1 MVEDLFENELRE
13 RRIFKDLN
21 ILSPHYVPQE
31 LPHREAE
38 IRDMTRI
45 IAPVLRNE
53 KPNNAFIY
61 GGTGTGKTCVV
72 RYVLRKL
79 DEFVKNPQKNS
90 KGIMVMEIY
99 MNCKVRN
106 SKYQVL
112 LKTLEDEALN
122 NNSLKNIPLMDR
134 PDRSLTGMDPADL
147 YDRLFNVVQSN
158 SINLIIVLD
167 EIDQIE
173 KGLSDLMYILTR
185 VNDELKSGHVSVIGI
200 SNNMKFKNRLD
211 PRSKSTLCEEERIF
225 KPYNAVQ
232 LKAILKQRISAGFI
246 PNAVDDSVVSLIAAF
261 AAQDGDARYAL
272 KLLQKSG
279 EIAEGLGSNKVIPDY
294 VERAKTDVE
303 RDMIAEAISSLP
315 EHQQI
320 VIYSIA
326 SLAVKGGKYQRLSE
340 ISNGD
345 LFTGEVYEVYED
357 NCKALNRSPR
367 TIRQF
372 SDYLNELEMA
382 GMITMRISG
391 KGIRGTTRLIRLGYP
406 PNEIKGIVRKSL
418 GLENRD

>member
-1 MVEDLFENELRE
+1 MVEDLFESELRE

-38 IRDMTRI
+38 IRDITRI
-45 IAPVLRNE
+45 IAPILRNE
-53 KPNNAFIY
+53 RSNNIFIY

-79 DEFVKNPQKNS
+79 NEFVKNPEKNP
-90 KGIMVMEIY
+90 KGIIARDIY

-112 LKTLEDEALN
+112 LKTLEDESLN
-122 NNSLKNIPLMDR
+122 NSSFRNIPLRDR
-134 PDRSLTGMDPADL
+134 PDRNLTGMDPADL
-147 YDRLFNVVQSN
+147 YDRLFNVVHDN
-158 SINLIIVLD
+158 SINLIVVLD

-185 VNDELKSGHVSVIGI
+185 INDELKSGHVSVIGI

-232 LKAILKQRISAGFI
+232 LKTILKQRISAGFI
-246 PNAVDDSVVSLIAAF
+246 PNTVDDSVVSLIAAF

-272 KLLQKSG
+272 RLLQKSG
-279 EIAEGLGSNKVIPDY
+279 EIAEESGGNKVIPDY

-303 RDMIAEAISSLP
+303 KDMIVEAISSLP

-326 SLAVKGGKYQRLSE
+326 SLALKGGKYQRLSE

-345 LFTGEVYEVYED
+345 LFTGEVYEAYEE
-357 NCKALNRSPR
+357 NCKKLNRSPR

-382 GMITMRISG
+382 GMITMRMSG

-406 PNEIKGIVRKSL
+406 PDEIMGIVQKGL
-418 GLENRD
+418 GFD

>member
-1 MVEDLFENELRE
+1 MIENIFESELRD

-31 LPHREAE
+31 LPHRESE
-38 IRDMTRI
+38 IRDITKI

-53 KPNNAFIY
+53 KPNNTFIY

-79 DEFVKNPQKNS
+79 SEFVNNSQKNP
-90 KGIMVMEIY
+90 KGIIARDVY

-112 LKTLEDEALN
+112 LKILEDEILN
-122 NNSLKNIPLMDR
+122 DSSFRDIPLRDR
-134 PDRSLTGMDPADL
+134 SDRSLNGIDPAEL
-147 YDRLFNVVQSN
+147 YDRLYSVVQSN
-158 SINLIIVLD
+158 SINLIIILD

-211 PRSKSTLCEEERIF
+211 PRSRSTLCEEERIF
-225 KPYNAVQ
+225 KPYNAIQ
-232 LKAILKQRISAGFI
+232 LKAILKQRISVGFI
-246 PNAVDDSVVSLIAAF
+246 PNTVDDSVVSLIAAF

-279 EIAEGLGSNKVIPDY
+279 EIAEELRGDKVISDH
-294 VERAKTDVE
+294 VEKAKTDVE
-303 RDMIAEAISSLP
+303 KDMIAEAISSLP

-320 VIYSIA
+320 VLYSIA
-326 SLAVKGGKYQRLSE
+326 SLALKGGRYQRLSD
-340 ISNGD
+340 ISNAD
-345 LFTGEVYEVYED
+345 LFTGEVYESYED

-372 SDYLNELEMA
+372 SEYLNELEMA
-382 GMITMRISG
+382 GMITMRMSG
-391 KGIRGTTRLIRLGYP
+391 KGIRGTTRLIRIGYP
-406 PNEIKGIVRKSL
+406 PNEIRGIVKKGL
-418 GLENRD
+418 GLDDGN

>member
-1 MVEDLFENELRE
+1 MIENLFETELRE
-13 RRIFKDLN
+13 RKIFRDLN

-38 IRDMTRI
+38 IRDITRI

-61 GGTGTGKTCVV
+61 GGTGTGKTCVLK
-72 RYVLRKL
+72 YVLRKL
-79 DEFVKNPQKNS
+79 NDFVKNPQKNL
-90 KGIMVMEIY
+90 KGIIARYVY

-112 LKTLEDEALN
+112 LTTLEDDVLN
-122 NNSLKNIPLMDR
+122 DSSFRDIPLRDR
-134 PDRSLTGMDPADL
+134 PDKSLTGMDPADL
-147 YDRLFNVVQSN
+147 YDRLFNVVQNN

-185 VNDELKSGHVSVIGI
+185 INDDFKSGHVSVIGI

-225 KPYNAVQ
+225 KPYNAIQ
-232 LKAILKQRISAGFI
+232 LKTILKQRIQEGFL
-246 PNAVDDSVVSLIAAF
+246 PDTVDDSVVSLIAAF

-272 KLLQKSG
+272 RLLQKSG
-279 EIAEGLGSNKVIPDY
+279 EIAEELGGDKVISDY

-303 RDMIAEAISSLP
+303 KDMIAEAISALP

-326 SLAVKGGKYQRLSE
+326 SLASKGGMYQRLSE

-345 LFTGEVYEVYED
+345 LFTGEVYEAYEN

-382 GMITMRISG
+382 GMITMRMSG

-406 PNEIKGIVRKSL
+406 PNEIKGIVKKSL
-418 GLENRD
+418 GLDNN

>member
-1 MVEDLFENELRE
+1 
-13 RRIFKDLN
+13 
-21 ILSPHYVPQE
+21 
-31 LPHREAE
+31 
-38 IRDMTRI
+38 
-45 IAPVLRNE
+45 
-53 KPNNAFIY
+53 
-61 GGTGTGKTCVV
+61 
-72 RYVLRKL
+72 
-79 DEFVKNPQKNS
+79 
-90 KGIMVMEIY
+90 
-99 MNCKVRN
+99 
-106 SKYQVL
+106 
-112 LKTLEDEALN
+112 
-122 NNSLKNIPLMDR
+122 
-134 PDRSLTGMDPADL
+134 MDPADL

-158 SINLIIVLD
+158 SINLIVVLD

-232 LKAILKQRISAGFI
+232 LREILKQRIREGFL
-246 PNAVDDSVVSLIAAF
+246 PDTVDDSVVSLIAAF

-272 KLLQKSG
+272 RLLQKSG
-279 EIAEGLGSNKVIPDY
+279 EIAEGLGSDNVISEY

-303 RDMIAEAISSLP
+303 KDMIAEAISTLP

-326 SLAVKGGKYQRLSE
+326 SLASKGGMYQRLSE

-345 LFTGEVYEVYED
+345 LFTGEVYEAYEN

-372 SDYLNELEMA
+372 SEYLNELEMA
-382 GMITMRISG
+382 GMITMRMSG

-406 PNEIKGIVRKSL
+406 PNEIKGIVKKSL
-418 GLENRD
+418 GLD

>member
-112 LKTLEDEALN
+112 LKTLEDEVLN